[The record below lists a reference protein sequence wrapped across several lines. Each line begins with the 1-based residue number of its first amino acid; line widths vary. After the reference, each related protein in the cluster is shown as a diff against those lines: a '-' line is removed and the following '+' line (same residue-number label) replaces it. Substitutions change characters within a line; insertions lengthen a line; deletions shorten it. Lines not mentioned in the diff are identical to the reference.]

1 MADEYYVPFLDRAED
16 EFVEKKSRFIGRAYR
31 VETEEEAQSILDEL
45 RKKYWDASH
54 NVYAYSL
61 LGGTTRCSDDGEPS
75 GTAGRPTL
83 EVITRE
89 GITNVLVVVTRYF
102 GGTLLGAG
110 GLIRAYAHSA
120 KIALDAAGV
129 AAMRR
134 VVNYSIRVDYTF
146 FERIK
151 LEVEAA
157 GGEVTN
163 VEYADAVMLEL
174 WIPDGG
180 EAEFERRMTE
190 LTAGRL
196 QPKPCGEARR
206 AVRIR

>member
-1 MADEYYVPFLDRAED
+1 MADEYYVPFLESAED

-31 VETEEEAQSILDEL
+31 VQTEAEAQSILDEL

-61 LGGTTRCSDDGEPS
+61 CGGITRCSDDGEPS

-102 GGTLLGAG
+102 GGILLGAG
-110 GLIRAYAHSA
+110 GLVRAYAHSA

-129 AAMRR
+129 AAMRKTID
-134 VVNYSIRVDYTF
+134 YTLRVDYTF
-146 FERIK
+146 FEQVK

-157 GGEVTN
+157 GGGITNTDYAEAVTL
-163 VEYADAVMLEL
+163 DL

-180 EAEFERRMTE
+180 EAAFEQRITE
-190 LTAGRL
+190 LTAGRV
-196 QPKPCGEARR
+196 QPRPSGEGRQF
-206 AVRIR
+206 VRIK